1 VSEGENVKAKEWWLA
16 DAKAKAREIWREQ
29 NRALAR
35 RRTEALERLQPGA
48 VHTDQH
54 VASGET

>member
-1 VSEGENVKAKEWWLA
+1 MSEGEKVKAKEWWLA

-35 RRTEALERLQPGA
+35 KRTEALERLQLDAARAEP
-48 VHTDQH
+48 H
-54 VASGET
+54 VASGEM